1 MIYERDGVEFT
12 NPLRMDGGAI
22 VYNPTAE
29 QLESMGY
36 KPKAAES
43 VVPSLVRKY
52 SKHKIVAALGVK
64 FESIKNVLAF
74 EGWLEYFTHAPYILS
89 TDKAFEV
96 IAANISSEERAI
108 IESKC
113 LFDDEQYPL
122 SGIDITASGTIART
136 ELAVIEAPTDTDE
149 NAKAVIFPA
158 TGRYFTTTF
167 DEADTD
173 RINITP
179 PVMSKTRPYV
189 SWQFDIINSSEDV
202 TQFSFLL
209 GNLDIIVSG
218 QADAG
223 YAAQLFE
230 FYYDGEKTR
239 VVQRG
244 LLDHVV
250 EYNLEA

>member
-43 VVPSLVRKY
+43 VVPSLIRKY

-113 LFDDEQYPL
+113 LFDDGQYPL
-122 SGIDITASGTIART
+122 SDIDIVASGTIARA
-136 ELAVIEAPTDTDE
+136 ELVAFAAPTDTDE
-149 NAKAVIFPA
+149 NAKAVVFPD
-158 TGRYFTTTF
+158 TGCYFTTTF
-167 DEADTD
+167 DEADTN

-179 PVMSKTRPYV
+179 PVMSKARPYV
-189 SWQFDIINSSEDV
+189 SWQLSINAVDDNEV
-202 TQFSFLL
+202 TQFEFAL
-209 GNLDIIVSG
+209 GNLDVIITG
-218 QADAG
+218 NTPAE
-223 YAAQLFE
+223 YPTQLFE
-230 FYYDGEKTR
+230 FYYDGEQTR
-239 VVQRG
+239 CTQRS
-244 LLDHVV
+244 LIEHVI
-250 EYNLEA
+250 NHGS